1 MSLLSRVLGPESKYD
16 RRLPY
21 SYVAR
26 IAVTGVPGMTQSYV
40 CDTLCGLLERLDD
53 DEVGPGE
60 VKILEIRP
68 EGEIPVLVEHC
79 VDAGGKWL
87 RRPEACRSFEEHY
100 TGHEKTGRCCYRDR
114 SRAAEGPFV
123 EYEPKKAKAV

>member
-40 CDTLCGLLERLDD
+40 CDTLCGLLERL
-53 DEVGPGE
+53 ERRHPVG
-60 VKILEIRP
+60 
-68 EGEIPVLVEHC
+68 VLKRNHNHVHPPQGLAAP
-79 VDAGGKWL
+79 AGCSQF
-87 RRPEACRSFEEHY
+87 PHQ
-100 TGHEKTGRCCYRDR
+100 
-114 SRAAEGPFV
+114 AEGRIR
-123 EYEPKKAKAV
+123 A